1 MMPASMRKN
10 AVSKDNAPNPAKLRR
25 DLHDEFGETPYK
37 TEEVVPGKVDIIL
50 SMFSNYLH
58 VYTQVWWVTYTY
70 QDDTLTD
77 PKAREEAKKW
87 GIDPTTEQYKQVQYS
102 TMQCNVVQYSTEQY
116 MQAVLAGAESHG
128 QKYTD
133 TCKADLERI
142 SDWCV

>member
-1 MMPASMRKN
+1 MCRMMPASMRKN

-37 TEEVVPGKVDIIL
+37 TEEVVPGKVDISSNVLEL
-50 SMFSNYLH
+50 SN
-58 VYTQVWWVTYTY
+58 VYIQVWWVTYTY

-87 GIDPTTEQYKQVQYS
+87 GIDPTTEQYKQ
-102 TMQCNVVQYSTEQY
+102 
-116 MQAVLAGAESHG
+116 AVLAGAESHG

-142 SDWCV
+142 SDWWVDLK